1 MRLDDGLVLLL
12 LKMVDVFLEGIIP
25 VRMEM
30 VSVDGNA
37 CPW

>member
-1 MRLDDGLVLLL
+1 VLLL
-12 LKMVDVFLEGIIP
+12 LKMVDVFLEGIIS

-37 CPW
+37 CSR

>member
-1 MRLDDGLVLLL
+1 MRVDEGFVLLL
-12 LKMVDVFLEGIIP
+12 LKMVDVFLEGIIS

-37 CPW
+37 CPR